1 MTESYLLLWE
11 KRYKKLCQLHWRPRR
26 CKHHRQSPWSLWHT
40 ARPCCF
46 WSWYHICPRRGS
58 HCCPCTRRRS
68 EVESRTR
75 GPRSLRSYPL
85 NPPWTPK
92 ASWWSLEELCALLVG
107 KKIRTKIMPCS
118 GIGRLRFQFKS
129 SGHWAFTTASGKQS
143 GTAHE
148 TTYKQ
153 HKSKEILNIRDSDQ
167 KSPVYEKDHYLTTT
181 ALVSGISQSLVNPY
195 FKTYKMQSQPL
206 KTP

>member
-1 MTESYLLLWE
+1 
-11 KRYKKLCQLHWRPRR
+11 
-26 CKHHRQSPWSLWHT
+26 
-40 ARPCCF
+40 
-46 WSWYHICPRRGS
+46 
-58 HCCPCTRRRS
+58 
-68 EVESRTR
+68 
-75 GPRSLRSYPL
+75 
-85 NPPWTPK
+85 
-92 ASWWSLEELCALLVG
+92 
-107 KKIRTKIMPCS
+107 MPCS